1 MEPDAAGVAFAG
13 VRPQGAAEA
22 EGEMGRLIE
31 ELDYRPTEMGP
42 LVLRRRWVAAI
53 DQDVVEVILGDEHL
67 MSSLFTVG
75 EIELAVRGLAAAK
88 GEGLRVLVGGLG
100 LGYTARAALAS
111 PRVATVEVVDA
122 LGPVIEWHRAGL
134 VPIGDSL
141 GQEPRCTLSH
151 GDFFGWFDALRGE
164 GERYDVVLLDIDH
177 SPRQLLHPDHARFYT
192 AEGLT
197 RVRDAL
203 TEAGVFAM
211 WSDEGPDEDFL
222 TVLAA
227 VFPAARGEVVAVDNP
242 LTGGASTCTIYVAGP
257 A

>member
-1 MEPDAAGVAFAG
+1 
-13 VRPQGAAEA
+13 
-22 EGEMGRLIE
+22 MGRLIE

-53 DQDVVEVILGDEHL
+53 DADVVEVILGDEHL
-67 MSSLFTVG
+67 MSSLFTTG
-75 EIELAVRGLAAAK
+75 EIELAVRGLAAAR

-111 PRVATVEVVDA
+111 PRVASVEVVDA
-122 LGPVIEWHRAGL
+122 LEPVIEWHRAGL

-151 GDFFGWFDALRGE
+151 GDFFGWFDTPRSE

-177 SPRQLLHPDHARFYT
+177 SPRQLLHPAHGRFYT
-192 AEGLT
+192 VEGLT
-197 RVRDAL
+197 RVRDSL
-203 TEAGVFAM
+203 TPAGVFAM
-211 WSDEGPDEDFL
+211 WSDEGPDDDFL
-222 TVLAA
+222 AVLAA
-227 VFPAARGEVVAVDNP
+227 VFPAARAEVVAFDNP

-257 A
+257 AGV

>member
-1 MEPDAAGVAFAG
+1 
-13 VRPQGAAEA
+13 
-22 EGEMGRLIE
+22 MGRLIE

-53 DQDVVEVILGDEHL
+53 DADVVEVILGDEHL

-75 EIELAVRGLAAAK
+75 EIELAVRGLAAAR

-111 PRVATVEVVDA
+111 PRVASVEVVDA

-151 GDFFGWFDALRGE
+151 GDFFGWFDEARAE

-192 AEGLT
+192 AEGLG

-203 TEAGVFAM
+203 TAGGVFAM
-211 WSDEGPDEDFL
+211 WSDEGPDDDFL
-222 TVLAA
+222 AVLAA
-227 VFPAARGEVVAVDNP
+227 VFPAARAEVVAFDNP

-257 A
+257 AGR